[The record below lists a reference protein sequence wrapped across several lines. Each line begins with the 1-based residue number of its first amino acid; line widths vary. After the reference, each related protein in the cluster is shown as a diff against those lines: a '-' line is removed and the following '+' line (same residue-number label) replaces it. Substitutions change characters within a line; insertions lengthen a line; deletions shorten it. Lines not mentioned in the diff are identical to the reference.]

1 MEQLKNLLA
10 RISSGSASQQMKPTS
25 ESEALKAAA
34 AIFGSFRKTDADDP
48 STMVTAYVRILQVY
62 PPEVVQAIADPL
74 TGIAREQ
81 TFLPSIAE
89 LTASLERRMGPIRA
103 AEEKRRRFAE
113 TAEFLRQ
120 SANPTHEQ
128 RESAAER
135 WESTKAEITGKTRRS
150 QAEIRQEAEKHLVEL
165 YHARDEPFTLS
176 AAARRKAAG

>member
-1 MEQLKNLLA
+1 
-10 RISSGSASQQMKPTS
+10 
-25 ESEALKAAA
+25 
-34 AIFGSFRKTDADDP
+34 
-48 STMVTAYVRILQVY
+48 
-62 PPEVVQAIADPL
+62 
-74 TGIAREQ
+74 
-81 TFLPSIAE
+81 
-89 LTASLERRMGPIRA
+89 MGPIRA